1 MANRTRP
8 NQILFFVS
16 DEEKRIIK
24 AKMAQLGTKNMGAY
38 LRKMAIDGYI
48 IKMDYTQR
56 KKLAAAVSRVASN
69 ISQIYRRINSTGY
82 FYADDI
88 AALKERQGEIRRERH
103 AAMNAAIRQYFQDFE
118 ATAGVNDVKLYGGV
132 PPCLF
137 H

>member
-1 MANRTRP
+1 
-8 NQILFFVS
+8 
-16 DEEKRIIK
+16 
-24 AKMAQLGTKNMGAY
+24 
-38 LRKMAIDGYI
+38 MAIDGYI

-56 KKLAAAVSRVASN
+56 KKFAAAVSRVASN

-88 AALKERQGEIRRERH
+88 AALKEREGEIRRERH

>member
-16 DEEKRIIK
+16 DDEKKIIK